1 MYAVIFKA
9 TIDQLDETYSDLA
22 GQLRE
27 TAISDYGC
35 LDFISLTEG
44 DREIAISYWPDM
56 DAIRRWKQDA
66 LHLKAQS
73 LGRQT
78 WYKHYSVE
86 IAEIKRHYTSS

>member
-9 TIDQLDETYSDLA
+9 TIGQLDDRYSDLA

-27 TAISDYGC
+27 TAMSDYGC

-44 DREIAISYWPDM
+44 EQEIAISYWPDM
-56 DAIRRWKQDA
+56 ESIRHWKQNA

-73 LGRQT
+73 LGKQS
-78 WYKHYSVE
+78 WYQHYSVE
-86 IAEIKRHYTSS
+86 IAEIKHQYSSS